1 MIDIIPAIDLMDGKC
16 VRLSQGDYHSRKTY
30 ADNPVDVAKAFEA
43 QGIHRL
49 HLVDLDGAKSQHIVN
64 HKVLKD
70 IATQASLSIDF
81 GGGIKS
87 DADLEKAF
95 DCGAQMVTIGSIA
108 ATQPE
113 LFDRWL
119 QQFGPTRIILGA
131 DAKDGYIA
139 VNGWQ
144 EKSHL
149 ELLSYLEHYCK
160 RGITQVLCTDI
171 DKDGMLQGPSI
182 ALYQRILKRFPSLC
196 LIASGGVGST
206 NDLLRLQEAGIPAVV
221 VGKALYEN
229 RITLQDIHNIMAGND
244 QSYTSTPC

>member
-1 MIDIIPAIDLMDGKC
+1 MIDIIPAIDLMGGKC
-16 VRLSQGDYHSRKTY
+16 VRLSQGDYHSRKVY
-30 ADNPVDVAKAFEA
+30 ADNPVDVAKTFEA
-43 QGIHRL
+43 QGIRRV
-49 HLVDLDGAKSQHIVN
+49 HLVDLDGARSQHIVN
-64 HKVLKD
+64 HKVLEN
-70 IATQASLSIDF
+70 IASQTSLNIDF

-87 DADLEKAF
+87 DEDLEKAF

-108 ATQPE
+108 ATQPK

-119 QQFGPTRIILGA
+119 QRFGPTRIILGA
-131 DAKDGYIA
+131 DAKNGYIA

-149 ELLSYLEHYCK
+149 ELLAYLEHYHQ

-182 ALYQRILKRFPSLC
+182 TLYQCIMKYFPSLY
-196 LIASGGVGST
+196 LIASGGVSST
-206 NDLLRLQEAGIPAVV
+206 DDLFQLQKAGIPAVV

-229 RITLQDIHNIMAGND
+229 HITLQDIHNIMTGND
-244 QSYTSTPC
+244 HPQTSTSC